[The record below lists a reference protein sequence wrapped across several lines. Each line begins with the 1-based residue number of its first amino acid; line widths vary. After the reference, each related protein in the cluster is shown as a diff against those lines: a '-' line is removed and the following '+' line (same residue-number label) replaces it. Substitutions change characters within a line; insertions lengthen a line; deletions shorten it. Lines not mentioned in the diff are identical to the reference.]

1 MFHFYDEIGD
11 IMDGIYMPQNF
22 TILMPNEVNTSM
34 ITESFKNETFL
45 YNVPI
50 KFLHTAMGDFYPLY
64 IYSLVMIAVA
74 VKFKNPMPIAFASL
88 LTALVLIPVSPDVCR
103 YALMFICAISI
114 VASTYLFIKQ

>member
-1 MFHFYDEIGD
+1 MNE
-11 IMDGIYMPQNF
+11 IYMPSNF
-22 TILMPNEVNTSM
+22 TIVMPQDGVNTSM

-74 VKFKNPMPIAFASL
+74 VKFKNPLPVAFASL
-88 LTALVLIPVSPDVCR
+88 LTALVLIPVSPDVCK
-103 YALMFICAISI
+103 YTLMFICAISL
-114 VASTYLFIKQ
+114 VASAYLFIKQ